1 MKLEH
6 VLYAAAGLIGTVLL
20 AGRFYEHPTFGRG
33 MQALIAALRLGETF

>member
-20 AGRFYEHPTFGRG
+20 VERFYEHPTFGRG
-33 MQALIAALRLGETF
+33 MQALFAALRFGEAF